1 MKRPKK
7 GTLLTPVNNVLFL
20 ESIPT
25 NENGAIVL
33 VDGFSS
39 FIYILYTPR
48 PLSGPT
54 SNNPL
59 EDPCGESALNKQ
71 GAGASN
77 PHNHFTKIWAGSG
90 DVASVRL
97 IKYKE

>member
-1 MKRPKK
+1 MKRHKK
-7 GTLLTPVNNVLFL
+7 GTLLTPINNVLFL

-54 SNNPL
+54 TNNPL
-59 EDPCGESALNKQ
+59 EDLCGEPTRPNQFSKPA
-71 GAGASN
+71 
-77 PHNHFTKIWAGSG
+77 PTHNHFTDI
-90 DVASVRL
+90 
-97 IKYKE
+97 